1 MDYKKNA
8 ELKNK
13 IMLAGFIASVVL
25 RAIFDIILK
34 VDRNAILILVGLSIP
49 LAIID
54 FILIKKKCIIQTMYY
69 TVMMYT
75 AVICIMFISDPN
87 WANFILIYYG

>member
-54 FILIKKKCIIQTMYY
+54 FILIKKKYIIQTMYY

-87 WANFILIYYG
+87 WLILF

>member
-1 MDYKKNA
+1 MLNVVKLCSDITNNNNGILTKGCSNGLQKNV

-49 LAIID
+49 LAVID
-54 FILIKKKCIIQTMYY
+54 FILIKRNSLFKQCIIR
-69 TVMMYT
+69 
-75 AVICIMFISDPN
+75 
-87 WANFILIYYG
+87 

>member
-1 MDYKKNA
+1 MDYKKNV

-25 RAIFDIILK
+25 RAIFDVILK

-49 LAIID
+49 LAVID
-54 FILIKKKCIIQTMYY
+54 FILIKRNVLFKQCIIR
-69 TVMMYT
+69 
-75 AVICIMFISDPN
+75 
-87 WANFILIYYG
+87 

>member
-25 RAIFDIILK
+25 RAIFNIILK

-54 FILIKKKCIIQTMYY
+54 FILIKRNVLFKQCIIR
-69 TVMMYT
+69 
-75 AVICIMFISDPN
+75 
-87 WANFILIYYG
+87 

>member
-1 MDYKKNA
+1 
-8 ELKNK
+8 
-13 IMLAGFIASVVL
+13 MLAGFIASVVL

-54 FILIKKKCIIQTMYY
+54 FILIKRNVLFKQCIIR
-69 TVMMYT
+69 
-75 AVICIMFISDPN
+75 
-87 WANFILIYYG
+87 

>member
-1 MDYKKNA
+1 
-8 ELKNK
+8 
-13 IMLAGFIASVVL
+13 MLAGFIASVVL

-54 FILIKKKCIIQTMYY
+54 FILIKRNALFKQCIIR
-69 TVMMYT
+69 
-75 AVICIMFISDPN
+75 
-87 WANFILIYYG
+87 

>member
-1 MDYKKNA
+1 MSSNGLQKNA

-54 FILIKKKCIIQTMYY
+54 FILIKRNVLSKQCIIR
-69 TVMMYT
+69 
-75 AVICIMFISDPN
+75 
-87 WANFILIYYG
+87 